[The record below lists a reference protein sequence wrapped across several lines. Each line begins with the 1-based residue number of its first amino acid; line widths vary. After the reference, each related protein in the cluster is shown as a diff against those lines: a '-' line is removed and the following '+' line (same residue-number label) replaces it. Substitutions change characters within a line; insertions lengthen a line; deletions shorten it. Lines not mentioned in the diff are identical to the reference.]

1 MTDQEMNTLADLIVE
16 KLSAKQEEY
25 DKVFQADMQSMIAES
40 QNDENMSFGMI
51 SQTDLIKDQ
60 LFKLEAELDEAVAK
74 EDYSVAEKIKQKLM
88 QLKTKYKL

>member
-25 DKVFQADMQSMIAES
+25 DKAFQADMQSMIAES

-60 LFKLEAELDEAVAK
+60 LLKLEAELDEAVAK
-74 EDYSVAEKIKQKLM
+74 EDYSMAEKIKQKLI

>member
-25 DKVFQADMQSMIAES
+25 DKAFQADMQSMIAES

-60 LFKLEAELDEAVAK
+60 LLKLEAELDEAVAK
-74 EDYSVAEKIKQKLM
+74 EDYSVAEKIKQKLI

>member
-25 DKVFQADMQSMIAES
+25 DKAFQADMQSMIAES
-40 QNDENMSFGMI
+40 QNEANLSFGMI

-60 LFKLEAELDEAVAK
+60 LIKLNLELDEAVSG
-74 EDYSVAEKIKQKLM
+74 EDYSMAEKINQKIIELRE
-88 QLKTKYKL
+88 KYDL

>member
-25 DKVFQADMQSMIAES
+25 DKAFQADMQSMIAES
-40 QNDENMSFGMI
+40 QNDKNMSFGMI

-60 LFKLEAELDEAVAK
+60 LLKLEAELDEAVTK
-74 EDYSVAEKIKQKLM
+74 EDYSVAEKIKQKLI

>member
-25 DKVFQADMQSMIAES
+25 DKAFQADMQSMIAES
-40 QNDENMSFGMI
+40 NNDENISFGMI

-60 LFKLEAELDEAVAK
+60 LLKLEAELDEAVAK
-74 EDYSVAEKIKQKLM
+74 EDYNAAQKIKQKLV

>member
-1 MTDQEMNTLADLIVE
+1 MTNQEMNTLADLIVE

-25 DKVFQADMQSMIAES
+25 DKAFQADMQSMIAES

-60 LFKLEAELDEAVAK
+60 LLKLEAELDEAVTK
-74 EDYSVAEKIKQKLM
+74 EDYSVAEKIKQKLI

>member
-25 DKVFQADMQSMIAES
+25 DKAFQADMQSMIAES
-40 QNDENMSFGMI
+40 HNDKNMSFGMI

-60 LFKLEAELDEAVAK
+60 LLKLEAELDEAVTK
-74 EDYSVAEKIKQKLM
+74 EDYSVAEKIKQKLI

>member
-25 DKVFQADMQSMIAES
+25 DKAFQADMQSMIAES

>member
-25 DKVFQADMQSMIAES
+25 DKAFQADMQSMIAES
-40 QNDENMSFGMI
+40 QNEANLSFGMI

-60 LFKLEAELDEAVAK
+60 LVKLELELDEAIVN
-74 EDYSVAEKIKQKLM
+74 EDYNMAEKIKQKLI
-88 QLKTKYKL
+88 QLKAKYDL